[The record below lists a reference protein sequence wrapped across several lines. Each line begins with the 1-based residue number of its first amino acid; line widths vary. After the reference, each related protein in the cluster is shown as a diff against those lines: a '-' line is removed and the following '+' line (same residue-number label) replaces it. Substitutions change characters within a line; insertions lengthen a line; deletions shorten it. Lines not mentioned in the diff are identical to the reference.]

1 MVKDK
6 GKLHPVTFHD
16 GTEREYRYS
25 FIVSLTLAQYGGG
38 WLTPRS
44 SCFNLANDQVPVVQE
59 VGQKPQP
66 VWTGAKNLAPTTIR
80 SPGRP
85 ARNQSV

>member
-16 GTEREYRYS
+16 GTEREYGYS
-25 FIVSLTLAQYGGG
+25 FTVSLTLAQYGGG

-44 SCFNLANDQVPVVQE
+44 SCFNLANDQVPVV
-59 VGQKPQP
+59 
-66 VWTGAKNLAPTTIR
+66 
-80 SPGRP
+80 
-85 ARNQSV
+85 